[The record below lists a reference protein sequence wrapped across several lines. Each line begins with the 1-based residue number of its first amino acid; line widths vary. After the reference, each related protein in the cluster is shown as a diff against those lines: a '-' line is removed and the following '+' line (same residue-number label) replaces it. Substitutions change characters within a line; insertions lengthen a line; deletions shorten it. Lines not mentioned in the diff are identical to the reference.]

1 MKSRSNPLLT
11 SLYYMEL
18 EEIAEIEG
26 LSYQRVQQIIN
37 GAVKKLA
44 RLKKWQSVLSSF
56 RHG

>member
-1 MKSRSNPLLT
+1 
-11 SLYYMEL
+11 MEL